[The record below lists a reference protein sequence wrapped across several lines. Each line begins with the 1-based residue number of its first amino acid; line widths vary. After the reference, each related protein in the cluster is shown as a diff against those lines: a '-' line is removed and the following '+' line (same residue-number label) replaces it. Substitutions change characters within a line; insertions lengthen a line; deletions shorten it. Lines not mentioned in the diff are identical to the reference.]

1 LTAPDITPRVRARW
15 SQRVLGQVASQH
27 AGLRAQLP
35 PTAARALER
44 IEQTSPLDWVLLVD
58 HVAMLDALL
67 QTLGPESFAR
77 LYRRS
82 ASGAARSSLFRS
94 LVESTFELF
103 GNASLLRGFPVGWKL
118 IYQNAGEPR
127 VSREHDATRIEIS
140 RLHACQRTSAA
151 YALSMQ
157 LAVEGFSDA
166 VGRPI
171 TITTDDSRQRDG
183 VLILVV
189 RVKDR

>member
-77 LYRRS
+77 
-82 ASGAARSSLFRS
+82 RSSLFRS